1 MFTAVVQYMKDG
13 KTITKTVYL
22 GIHYYNE
29 EGSDDCNNGKD
40 GNAPCPTCGE
50 TDGCK
55 DDCIGSCCK

>member
-22 GIHYYNE
+22 GIHFYYE

-40 GNAPCPTCGE
+40 GNVPCPTCGE

-55 DDCIGSCCK
+55 DDCIGACCK

>member
-1 MFTAVVQYMKDG
+1 MKDG